1 MKAKEYREKSTEELK
16 SKILDLSAELFNL
29 KFQHFTGQLEN
40 SVKMKNIKKEIGRV
54 MTIISEKDK
63 ANHG

>member
-16 SKILDLSAELFNL
+16 SKVLDLSAELFNL

-40 SVKMKNIKKEIGRV
+40 SVKMKNIKREIGRV
-54 MTIISEKDK
+54 MTIICEKGK
-63 ANHG
+63 TNHG